1 MKDTPSI
8 VQFLGNTARRL
19 ASGLNLTSNEE
30 QRVDEF
36 RGSLEKSRL
45 DANERIES
53 LKSDLRTKELRQ
65 SKLAQEYENERF
77 ASAKSIVLRQLEMA
91 CGALEK
97 TQQRTEL
104 LFANLMASESALGK
118 IDELLEAR
126 LRGISVEAA
135 DSLAVELEL
144 AVENYSEAE
153 SALAGAERVQFKTR
167 SGTDPF
173 AQEVAW
179 PGMPSP
185 QSQPTPSPAAAR
197 ALCALRGDPTL
208 AVEDPVA

>member
-167 SGTDPF
+167 SGTDSF
-173 AQEVAW
+173 AQDVAW
-179 PGMPSP
+179 PSMPSSHS
-185 QSQPTPSPAAAR
+185 QSTPSPAAAR
-197 ALCALRGDPTL
+197 ALCALRADPAH
-208 AVEDPVA
+208 AVEDPAA